1 MTFSAVI
8 RFTGAVITA
17 LSIAV
22 ATYGPAS
29 SVLAFSVGAAA
40 AYGLMLLTG
49 VSCAGEICRTL
60 GPGCNRFL
68 GVLHR
73 FA

>member
-22 ATYGPAS
+22 AVYGPAS

-40 AYGLMLLTG
+40 AYGLMLWTG
-49 VSCAGEICRTL
+49 GDFVIRKFIARVSSRKDDWVGER
-60 GPGCNRFL
+60 
-68 GVLHR
+68 
-73 FA
+73 A

>member
-49 VSCAGEICRTL
+49 GDFVIRKFIARVASREDEWVGERS
-60 GPGCNRFL
+60 
-68 GVLHR
+68 
-73 FA
+73 

>member
-49 VSCAGEICRTL
+49 GDFVIRKFIARVASREDDWVGERS
-60 GPGCNRFL
+60 
-68 GVLHR
+68 
-73 FA
+73 

>member
-49 VSCAGEICRTL
+49 GDFVIRKFIARVSSREDDWVGERS
-60 GPGCNRFL
+60 
-68 GVLHR
+68 
-73 FA
+73 

>member
-49 VSCAGEICRTL
+49 GDFVIRKFIARVASREDDWVGECS
-60 GPGCNRFL
+60 
-68 GVLHR
+68 
-73 FA
+73 

>member
-22 ATYGPAS
+22 AAYGPAS

-49 VSCAGEICRTL
+49 GDFVIRKFIARVASREDDWVGECS
-60 GPGCNRFL
+60 
-68 GVLHR
+68 
-73 FA
+73 